1 MKPLHHYLRR
11 FCSEQVQILLE
22 RMDNHFSEE
31 FALSDSK
38 WDVYTSRS
46 GRAYDYYTKIEAYC
60 VSKTCKE
67 QYAIYKR
74 QQMLNGILERTLSRA
89 VSSWEYEREQRG
101 AMQEEA
107 MAAKPSKVLTTA
119 ELAQQARSILGQQF
133 QTAYQQN
140 ETPKQSLAQHI
151 THHKQLLND
160 QLRNWLT
167 Q

>member
-22 RMDNHFSEE
+22 RMDNHFGEE
-31 FALSDSK
+31 FALDDTK
-38 WDVYTSRS
+38 WDAYTSHS

-74 QQMLNGILERTLSRA
+74 QQMLNGILERTMSRA
-89 VSSWEYEREQRG
+89 VGRWEYEREQRA
-101 AMQEEA
+101 AMRGDEEVQFPKQEYTRSIGVQQS
-107 MAAKPSKVLTTA
+107 AALDPRFQQMDRQI
-119 ELAQQARSILGQQF
+119 AQQIAQQ
-133 QTAYQQN
+133 Q
-140 ETPKQSLAQHI
+140 AQHQAQ
-151 THHKQLLND
+151 HSQLQN